1 MILINGKQ
9 SDTVSVRDRGL
20 LYGDGVFETIAIR
33 NSNIEFFDQ
42 HLQRLAKGCES
53 LLMPKPDIETIR
65 QEVQSLCKDNG
76 SHVLKII
83 ITRGQSER
91 GYQIPDNQQPTR
103 IVELTPFPD
112 YPPEYTTDG
121 VSVMLCEHR
130 LGINPA
136 LAGIKHLNR
145 LEQVLARNELKNTS
159 FTEGLMM
166 DTDNRVIEGTMTNLF
181 AVKAGKLITPDL
193 SGCGVAGVMRTIV
206 LELAEKNNIPC
217 SITNMTQ
224 ADLLSSDEIFLTN
237 SLIGL
242 WPIKSVRDQG
252 FKPGEVTKKLQT
264 LLNETTSV

>member
-1 MILINGKQ
+1 MMLVNGKQ
-9 SDTVSVRDRGL
+9 SDTISAHDRGL
-20 LYGDGVFETIAIR
+20 LYGDGVFETIVIR
-33 NSNIEFFDQ
+33 NGKIDFFDQ

-65 QEVQSLCKDNG
+65 QEVQSLCKGKTDQ
-76 SHVLKII
+76 VLKII

-91 GYQIPDNQQPTR
+91 GYQIPDNQQTTR

-112 YPPEYTTDG
+112 YPSEYTTNG
-121 VSVMLCEHR
+121 VSVMLCQHQ

-145 LEQVLARNELKNTS
+145 LEQVLARNELKNTD

-166 DTDNRVIEGTMTNLF
+166 DTNNHVIEGTMTNLF

-193 SGCGVAGVMRTIV
+193 SGCGVAGIMRAIV

-217 SITNMTQ
+217 SIAKMTP
-224 ADLLSSDEIFLTN
+224 ADLLNSDEIFLTN
-237 SLIGL
+237 SLIGI
-242 WPIKSVRDQG
+242 WPVKNIGEQK
-252 FKPGEVTKKLQT
+252 FKPGEITKKLKELTHQ
-264 LLNETTSV
+264 